1 MNEIDISQINSADDL
16 LNLLATRYNFNITVP
31 IDIDGIAKLL
41 GIDIEEYV
49 GFNEVDVVGKIEL
62 REDGKTKIKINLLQ
76 NDYEPRRRFTIAHE
90 IGHYCKHLSEN
101 KKQFID
107 TQKSMS
113 RSSSYWD
120 LIESEANSFAAQLL
134 MPKNLIISEGIK
146 IIEAY
151 KKEFF
156 TDEIPVQEFIERMAR
171 KFNVSSPAMEYRLK
185 NIGIIKKA

>member
-1 MNEIDISQINSADDL
+1 MDEIDISKINSANDL
-16 LNLLATRYNFNITVP
+16 LSLLTTHYNFDITVP
-31 IDIDGIAKLL
+31 IDIDGIADLL

-49 GFNEVDVVGKIEL
+49 GFDEVDVVGKIEL
-62 REDGKTKIKINLLQ
+62 NKDGRAKIKINLLQ

-134 MPKNLIISEGIK
+134 MPKDLIISEGIK
-146 IIEAY
+146 TIEAY
-151 KKEFF
+151 KKEFL
-156 TDEIPVQEFIERMAR
+156 TDGIPVQEFIERMAR

-185 NIGIIKKA
+185 NMGII